1 MVNKF
6 YFSIWDK
13 YIAGVPMLCSCLAHV
28 LNIWENMFQ
37 EQGLFNIFIMEVIK
51 LKYIEQ
57 MINLYVYHPASIM
70 Q

>member
-1 MVNKF
+1 
-6 YFSIWDK
+6 
-13 YIAGVPMLCSCLAHV
+13 MLCSCLAHV

-37 EQGLFNIFIMEVIK
+37 EQGLFNICIMEVIK

-57 MINLYVYHPASIM
+57 MINFYVYHPASIM